1 VPRIR
6 EKKTPKYIKT
16 KTNLLTFL
24 GIFHMYH
31 SISGTSILQDFQTS
45 KLTLLY
51 ITLPILSGILNGLVK
66 LYSVWINKKMLL
78 NALPV
83 HQSKKLLSNEEKFIL
98 SLTSV
103 IAIPLI
109 FTVGFFSS
117 FSNREFR
124 LRFLF
129 PLQLTVLSIIFP
141 IFLIAV
147 NPKMKQFAI
156 ATFVELFKEKLSV
169 VPVKMRSS
177 KVSPKLSN
185 DVVCHL

>member
-1 VPRIR
+1 
-6 EKKTPKYIKT
+6 
-16 KTNLLTFL
+16 
-24 GIFHMYH
+24 MYH

-78 NALPV
+78 KALEPV
-83 HQSKKLLSNEEKFIL
+83 NQSKKLFSNEEKFIL

-156 ATFVELFKEKLSV
+156 ATFLGLFKEKLSV
-169 VPVKMRSS
+169 VSVKMRSS
-177 KVSPKLSN
+177 KVSPKFSN